1 LGAVAAGRR
10 LAGWW
15 AGRVYSARLKTS
27 ERPELKEPVRAFA
40 ARIADR
46 AERIPLCDLAALF
59 GADEA
64 LLARVRSRGD
74 LLFRGDAFSNDG
86 PELVVEAGKAEI
98 EIPSLIRGTCSRGPG
113 SFALTF
119 PMAEF
124 SLRAC
129 VRIAVL
135 RKCFDLKDL
144 RASPRD
150 LVLDFGNSL
159 ADRRY
164 TF

>member
-1 LGAVAAGRR
+1 M
-10 LAGWW
+10 
-15 AGRVYSARLKTS
+15 
-27 ERPELKEPVRAFA
+27 RAFA

-46 AERIPLCDLAALF
+46 AERIPLGDLAALF

-64 LLARVRSRGD
+64 LLARVRGRGD
-74 LLFRGDAFSNDG
+74 LVFRGDAFSNDG
-86 PELVVEAGKAEI
+86 PEMVVEAGKAEL
-98 EIPSLIRGTCSRGPG
+98 EIPSLIRGTCARGEAG
-113 SFALTF
+113 FALRF

-129 VRIAVL
+129 VRFAVL
-135 RKCFDLKDL
+135 RKCFDLREL
-144 RASPRD
+144 RAAPGE
-150 LVLDFGNSL
+150 LVLDFGSDL